1 MIDIMHCFISSFGRI
16 KTIKTLHYVRL
27 TPAYYDEDVVIAIF
41 HGLCEHVH
49 GSSLHQV
56 KALRTSHFQTTLPIQ
71 D

>member
-1 MIDIMHCFISSFGRI
+1 MHCFISSFGRT
-16 KTIKTLHYVRL
+16 KTIKTLYCIHLTQAHY
-27 TPAYYDEDVVIAIF
+27 DGDVVIAIF